1 MLGGPQFLS
10 TLPPAP
16 GHRRAALAVVL
27 LSVVVFAAAAPFA
40 MLPLP
45 PLPAF
50 LPVYQSALVINDLIT
65 ATLLLGQFIFM
76 RSRALLLLACGYV
89 FSALMAVAHALS
101 FPGLFA
107 PGGWLGAG
115 PQTTAWLY
123 FLWHGGFPVFVAA
136 YALARGSPHDTPPGR
151 AAGAMVRAVLLTVAL
166 AVGLLVLATVGETWL
181 PRIMAGHTDAPA
193 KQAVAVLT
201 WIAGLTAL
209 AVLWRRPPHS
219 VLDLWLMVALCVWS
233 ADTALAAVFNHARY
247 DLGWYAGR
255 IYGLLAN
262 SFVLG
267 VLLVENSVLYARL
280 VEANEAERQRSEQLR
295 QMGEQLLEANRH
307 LDAFAGGLAHDLRQ
321 PITTISAFTQVL
333 GERAAPRLLPAEAG
347 YLRRIASAARQAQQM
362 IHGLL
367 EFARLGERAME
378 TVPVDLNRVVAQ
390 ARDAL
395 ADELESRPVAL
406 DVAPLPVVA
415 GDPALLQLAFINLL
429 SNGIKYSRARERP
442 KIRIE
447 PAPDAGRGP
456 AVRIRD
462 NGVGFDMEAAQ
473 RLFRPFERLHSASEF
488 EGTGLGLANVRR
500 IMERHGG
507 SVRAESAPGEGAT
520 FTLVFPA

>member
-1 MLGGPQFLS
+1 MPPQG
-10 TLPPAP
+10 
-16 GHRRAALAVVL
+16 GHRRAALAVVV
-27 LSVVVFAAAAPFA
+27 LSILVFAGAAPFA
-40 MLPLP
+40 KLPLA

-50 LPVYQSALVINDLIT
+50 LPIYQSALVINDLIT
-65 ATLLLGQFIFM
+65 AMLLLGQFVFL
-76 RSRALLLLACGYV
+76 RSRGLVLLGCGYL
-89 FSALMAVAHALS
+89 FSALMAIAHALS

-115 PQTTAWLY
+115 PQTTVWLY
-123 FLWHGGFPVFVAA
+123 FFWHGGFPMYIAA
-136 YALARGSPHDTPPGR
+136 YALTKGAPEAEPAGRSAAAAIAR
-151 AAGAMVRAVLLTVAL
+151 V
-166 AVGLLVLATVGETWL
+166 VLATVVLAAGLVALATAGEAWL
-181 PRIMAGHTDAPA
+181 PPLMAGQSDGPA
-193 KQAVAVLT
+193 KQAVAALT
-201 WIAGLTAL
+201 WVAGAL
-209 AVLWRRPPHS
+209 ALVLLWRRPPHS

-233 ADTALAAVFNHARY
+233 ADSALAAVFNHARY

-255 IYGLLAN
+255 IYGLLAS

-267 VLLVENSVLYARL
+267 VLLLENSVLYARL
-280 VEANEAERQRSEQLR
+280 VQANDAERRRSEQLR

-307 LDAFAGGLAHDLRQ
+307 LDAFAGGVAHDLRQ

-333 GERAAPRLLPAEAG
+333 SERAAPRLAPAEAS
-347 YLRRIASAARQAQQM
+347 YLRRIGAAAQQAHQM
-362 IHGLL
+362 IQGLL
-367 EFARLGERAME
+367 EFARLGERTMQ

-429 SNGIKYSRARERP
+429 SNGIKYSRASEQP
-442 KIRIE
+442 QIRIE
-447 PAPDAGRGP
+447 PAPDSGAGP
-456 AVRIRD
+456 AVRIQD
-462 NGVGFDMEAAQ
+462 NGVGFDMGAAQ

-507 SVRAESAPGEGAT
+507 SVRAEAVPGKGAT
-520 FTLVFPA
+520 FTLVFRA